1 MPWQRPTYH
10 QYPRGLANL
19 RDATYQIPK
28 KIGADEHLHI
38 SQLILLIVRYGSF
51 MASMTVLIFSRN
63 PGELRNIS
71 IKWNGAPPACFG
83 DVGYET
89 F

>member
-1 MPWQRPTYH
+1 M
-10 QYPRGLANL
+10 
-19 RDATYQIPK
+19 
-28 KIGADEHLHI
+28 HI

-63 PGELRNIS
+63 PGELRNIP
-71 IKWNGAPPACFG
+71 IKWNGPPPACFG
-83 DVGYET
+83 DVGYEA